1 MFPPEES
8 TYLRVVMPKKK
19 ATAVG
24 DAYYDE
30 TANCMYVIGNDG
42 KPIRVSSNPGSYEYA
57 SIEEALKA
65 RE

>member
-1 MFPPEES
+1 MFSPAES
-8 TYLRVVMPKKK
+8 TYLRIVMSKKT
-19 ATAVG
+19 ATTIG

-42 KPIRVSSNPGSYEYA
+42 TNIKVSSSPGSYDHA